1 MSPPFVAP
9 FSSTH
14 VLSCCGPAQ
23 MGRIVLWVWCREKG
37 AVSLGELSFGSSGP
51 GDHAGDI
58 RGVHCAASV
67 MAVALSPPRSGVD
80 PPLHGVSS
88 VVLCF
93 WGRFP
98 RHALWLG
105 LGGPAQRLAGQ
116 SLCVPCSP
124 FPFPDL
130 SHVCSSLSSLP
141 IQCLIFT
148 LPRIG
153 RRGGCV
159 CLASRGVGSNGPCLW
174 CRAVQGC
181 DWWAWLADVLGVVV
195 SGLCA
200 VPLLTLVCLS

>member
-58 RGVHCAASV
+58 RVVHCAASV

-124 FPFPDL
+124 FPFPEL

-141 IQCLIFT
+141 IQYLIFT

-153 RRGGCV
+153 RRGAVCVLHQGEWAAMGHACGAVLYRAVTGGPGLLMCWGWWSLGCV
-159 CLASRGVGSNGPCLW
+159 L
-174 CRAVQGC
+174 
-181 DWWAWLADVLGVVV
+181 
-195 SGLCA
+195 
-200 VPLLTLVCLS
+200 CLS